1 MNTQTDAT
9 EKNGKT
15 AFKNFFRNAF
25 LAFAFSLLFEAVFFG
40 VYILLSVVGLR
51 YVYIS
56 LFEKNWPAICGFAVL
71 YLVLWVAGV
80 ILLFFAGRKC
90 LRNVRNAPFT
100 FFSLVFFE
108 IGKWVILD
116 WIISSEASMIAFVSI
131 AYEAAAYLL
140 EFFIG
145 IRVPRGYAVYY
156 LTGLIPFAAMFL
168 GLISKREQSERE
180 EN

>member
-1 MNTQTDAT
+1 MNTQTDT
-9 EKNGKT
+9 TGKNGKT
-15 AFKNFFRNAF
+15 IFRWFFRNAF
-25 LAFAFSLLFEAVFFG
+25 LAFAFSHLFEAVFFG

-56 LFEKNWPAICGFAVL
+56 LFEKNWPAICGFAAL

-80 ILLFFAGRKC
+80 ILLFFAGKKC
-90 LRNVRNAPFT
+90 LRTVRNTPFT
-100 FFSLVFFE
+100 IFSLVFFE

-116 WIISSEASMIAFVSI
+116 WLISSEASMIAFVSI
-131 AYEAAAYLL
+131 AYEAAAYVL

-168 GLISKREQSERE
+168 GLISKRERSERE